1 MQSLDCDW
9 WVLLLQ
15 GIIHIANIMVS
26 IYLSGLLK
34 MVRQKKD
41 GVTRPFLWF
50 SSSNIRSR
58 S

>member
-26 IYLSGLLK
+26 IYLAGLLK

-50 SSSNIRSR
+50 PSSNIRSR